1 MGKSFR
7 ESPTTALKLGSGV
20 GNKVWSGSLNLNNIL
35 GLVWKMCYLS
45 SILTFSGRINLV
57 ELQQILNVDFSHI
70 ETKVNE
76 IVKHDHKL
84 DFILGQLIDK

>member
-1 MGKSFR
+1 M
-7 ESPTTALKLGSGV
+7 
-20 GNKVWSGSLNLNNIL
+20 
-35 GLVWKMCYLS
+35 
-45 SILTFSGRINLV
+45 FSGRINLV